1 MKEKHKLTVKQLE
14 EYKAELEHLIYTELP
29 KNASDI
35 ASARAQGDLSE
46 NAEYEIA
53 KDEHIK
59 LLERKSRLEDIVN
72 NYVLIQKSEQN
83 DEISVGH
90 KVTFVDTDTGE
101 IETITILGQREGSD
115 TVSAASPLGAA
126 LIGGKIGE
134 IRIVE
139 AIEKDF
145 SYMIKSI
152 E

>member
-1 MKEKHKLTVKQLE
+1 MKEKHELTIKQLE
-14 EYKAELEHLIYTELP
+14 EHKTELEHLIYVELP
-29 KNASDI
+29 NNASDI

-59 LLERKSRLEDIVN
+59 LLERKSRLENILN

-83 DEISVGH
+83 DEVSVGH
-90 KVTFVDTDTGE
+90 KVTFVDTETGE
-101 IETITILGQREGSD
+101 IETITILGQREGED

-134 IRIVE
+134 TRIVE
-139 AIEKDF
+139 APEKDF
-145 SYMIKSI
+145 YYMINSI